1 MKHRFLFIIA
11 LLLTAATGAWADDDP
26 APISLTSSA
35 NGTVWTLSTMPAYDV
50 ELEIEYYDPATLTA
64 APTAATGLEY
74 TGGAQNL
81 INAGTATGGTLY
93 YGLGT
98 SEAAPTDASAWS
110 ETVPTGTDVGQYYV
124 WYKVVGNETHGDI
137 APAGPLSV
145 TIAKATPTISE
156 APTAGAITYGQTLAE
171 STLNGGSATYN
182 SQTVAGSFAWTTS
195 TTAPSVSDSK
205 TTEYEVTFTPT
216 DGTNYNSATTNV
228 KLTVNPGSMTE
239 GITVTPYNAAYNA
252 SAHGITVALS
262 GVAEGAT
269 VKYRT
274 AETGE
279 YYLTD
284 CPTYTDAGEY
294 TIYYQ
299 VTKANYTT
307 VESSATVTITKATAT
322 ISYATT
328 EVNKA
333 FGNAAFIN
341 TLTKTPATGTG
352 LGIVTYAVTAE
363 TKDEG
368 CTSEHVAAINA
379 STGEVTITGTGSATI
394 TATATDGD
402 NYTYGGTNTATYT
415 LTVAK
420 GTITASAYSRSY
432 TYDGYSHSIDVS
444 VSKPSSG
451 YTIQYST
458 DNSTWSSSKP
468 SRTNVG
474 STYIYYKVTAPNYND
489 YSSYAYV
496 TISRAT
502 GSIAFDPAE
511 VEKTYGDDNF
521 TKTYSSKT
529 GNGSITYSSDDENVA
544 TVTNSGVVTIKDAG
558 TAHIKVSM
566 AQSTNYTSASA
577 TYTLTVNPADLSKAA
592 VMLNP
597 LQTTFEYDGNAK
609 EPAVMF
615 VILGDTKILAAG
627 TEYTVSYANNVNAGT
642 PTDENAPT
650 VVVTGTGNYSGTATV
665 AFTITPKTTI
675 MPEGNVTVVNGGD
688 YTELTVTDMGNQ
700 PGSTLPEGLEV
711 TTLNYKRTLN
721 ENDEQAY
728 TVCLPYNPPTDSKLE
743 YYTLA
748 GCNGTTLSFQE
759 ISGTPQAET
768 PYLVLAAATTDIGQ
782 QDVHDVTMSKE
793 VTNNSEAGGYVLKG
807 TLSGIDHDNAIG
819 LYILQSGNRWGRVG
833 SDPYAYIPPFR
844 AYIEATASGARM
856 LDSSFGDE
864 ATGIN
869 SLRTIDRDGTERYF
883 DLNGRRI
890 EKPATKGIYIHNGR
904 KEVLK

>member
-1 MKHRFLFIIA
+1 MKKA
-11 LLLTAATGAWADDDP
+11 LSILVLAFVALTTNAYN
-26 APISLTSSA
+26 LT
-35 NGTVWTLSTMPAYDV
+35 V
-50 ELEIEYYDPATLTA
+50 
-64 APTAATGLEY
+64 
-74 TGGAQNL
+74 
-81 INAGTATGGTLY
+81 
-93 YGLGT
+93 GT
-98 SEAAPTDASAWS
+98 SEHGTITFKVGETAVTSAN
-110 ETVPTGTDVGQYYV
+110 EGDVV
-124 WYKVVGNETHGDI
+124 
-137 APAGPLSV
+137 
-145 TIAKATPTISE
+145 
-156 APTAGAITYGQTLAE
+156 
-171 STLNGGSATYN
+171 
-182 SQTVAGSFAWTTS
+182 
-195 TTAPSVSDSK
+195 
-205 TTEYEVTFTPT
+205 
-216 DGTNYNSATTNV
+216 
-228 KLTVNPGSMTE
+228 
-239 GITVTPYNAAYNA
+239 
-252 SAHGITVALS
+252 
-262 GVAEGAT
+262 
-269 VKYRT
+269 
-274 AETGE
+274 
-279 YYLTD
+279 
-284 CPTYTDAGEY
+284 
-294 TIYYQ
+294 
-299 VTKANYTT
+299 
-307 VESSATVTITKATAT
+307 TVTITPDAGYAVNQPSGQWIAAEAKAPRRATGLMNGITLSPVANAENQWTFTMERADAEISCTYKKLLTDAMIQAIADLTYTGSAQKPTVTVKDGETTLTLNTDYTVSYSNNVNAGLSTAGESAPTVTVTGKGNYSGTATKTFTINKKAAT

-328 EVNKA
+328 ALNKA

-352 LGIVTYAVTAE
+352 LGTVTYAVTAE
-363 TKDEG
+363 TKDAE
-368 CTSEHVAAINA
+368 CTSEHVATINA

-728 TVCLPYNPPTDSKLE
+728 TVCLPYNPPTDSKLK

-748 GCNGTTLSFQE
+748 DCNGTTLSFQE

-883 DLNGRRI
+883 DLQGRRI